1 MEHAADGV
9 GPSLE
14 ELARRVGESSG
25 IDVDFIEDLPC
36 AACDNPHL
44 LQLYRI
50 AQEAVTNAVK
60 HAKPSHIRIV
70 LNCNAARK
78 LVLSVFDDGIG
89 KTEATSP
96 TGGLGLRIMAHRA
109 RMIGAKLTFEAL
121 KGGGTCLVCRLQCH
135 TKHEL
140 TGDVE

>member
-1 MEHAADGV
+1 M
-9 GPSLE
+9 
-14 ELARRVGESSG
+14 
-25 IDVDFIEDLPC
+25 
-36 AACDNPHL
+36 
-44 LQLYRI
+44 
-50 AQEAVTNAVK
+50 
-60 HAKPSHIRIV
+60 
-70 LNCNAARK
+70 
-78 LVLSVFDDGIG
+78 LSVFDDGIG

-135 TKHEL
+135 AKHEL